1 MKFLCVPCDEA
12 MKLVKANP
20 PDRGSLTVVY
30 ACPKCAHQMAML
42 TNPYETQVVGSLGVK
57 VGVASEKGSEG
68 GTKCPFASLVQG
80 QMAGTTAEATPAV
93 GSNSMGEVPWT
104 SGANSRLEDI
114 PEFARPMA
122 RTGIER
128 FAQERGLSL
137 VDEGVLEKAKEFFGM

>member
-12 MKLVKANP
+12 MKLVNASP
-20 PDRGSLTVVY
+20 PDRGSLTVLY
-30 ACPKCAHQMAML
+30 KCPKCDYQMAML
-42 TNPYETQVVGSLGVK
+42 TNPFETQVVGSLGVK
-57 VGVASEKGSEG
+57 VGVDGKKTSEG
-68 GTKCPFASLVQG
+68 SKCPFANMVQD
-80 QMAGTTAEATPAV
+80 QTATTTVAPATVSSSP
-93 GSNSMGEVPWT
+93 NSMGEFPWT
-104 SGANSRLEDI
+104 SEASSRLENI